1 MEADEAQ
8 LYQFGTPQQSNSFKR
23 PRRSLQGS
31 TPLSSVTESV
41 TSSPRHSG
49 QNQFAPHLFD
59 HINALKHLDDQQ
71 ILQLLSAA
79 RNGGQS
85 NSIFGAG
92 PVTHATSDGM
102 RRSGADRSSM
112 STVGSRASSYLS
124 VPSSRVPSM
133 LSDPRSSIAS
143 TDSSFTHYSAASS
156 RLSTASSRLSTIST
170 TSTPAPKNFACT
182 FCDKALKSKP
192 YWKSHEE
199 EFHEQRLT
207 WRCPDC
213 EQIFHAGKRFRE
225 HHTKLHVRQVRNC
238 IHDPNL
244 IPNRAVNIVN
254 NHERVDNQP
263 AGKRRHVSRS
273 TKSSC
278 TTRTLGDAVSV
289 LLF

>member
-1 MEADEAQ
+1 MEADDAQ

-23 PRRSLQGS
+23 PRRSLQGA

-85 NSIFGAG
+85 DAISAHLLFA
-92 PVTHATSDGM
+92 HATSDGM

-133 LSDPRSSIAS
+133 LSDPRASIAS

-225 HHTKLHVRQVRNC
+225 HHTKLHVRQIGTRL
-238 IHDPNL
+238 HRL
-244 IPNRAVNIVN
+244 SLTSHRAVNIAN
-254 NHERVDNQP
+254 SQERAGSQR
-263 AGKRRHVSRS
+263 AGKHHHASRS

-278 TTRTLGDAVSV
+278 MTRMLGDAASV
-289 LLF
+289 PLF